1 MVIRCEHLFTVPQPL
16 FSSAEFRSNST
27 FLHLFA
33 HILFQNSVWFS
44 YQPRH
49 PQQYHYLLQPQT
61 CSTIHLTQ
69 QPLQSQ
75 EPHFHLPG
83 LTLISSRFALVLGH
97 QGRHA
102 QCPHDQG
109 QGQRCQCCRLTSVS
123 SGIMLYNSVSSVS
136 YLTQQIFSQGFI
148 KISQE
153 FPQIQYHRFPSYII
167 TTCQL
172 CFPGASIP
180 DMQRNGFNTTG
191 RFEIYESHTINI
203 NYHLK

>member
-1 MVIRCEHLFTVPQPL
+1 MWTPLRSSSATLFFSRISIKL
-16 FSSAEFRSNST
+16 NFSSSLCSYT
-27 FLHLFA
+27 FPELCLVF
-33 HILFQNSVWFS
+33 

-49 PQQYHYLLQPQT
+49 PQQDHYLLQPQT

-180 DMQRNGFNTTG
+180 DMQRNG
-191 RFEIYESHTINI
+191 REQ
-203 NYHLK
+203 